1 MKSSPTLMVATRN
14 DHNYL
19 QSGDTV
25 RFFIINAST
34 PLWVQTPL
42 ALYPLLSD
50 EEVTI
55 VLPDREGA
63 FPITF
68 YSGGE
73 TIRYAYYISC

>member
-1 MKSSPTLMVATRN
+1 MERSASLMVATRN

-25 RFFIINAST
+25 RFFVINASN
-34 PLWVQTPL
+34 PLWVQTPF
-42 ALYPLLSD
+42 ALYPMLSN
-50 EEVTI
+50 EEITI

-73 TIRYAYYISC
+73 FIRYAYYISC